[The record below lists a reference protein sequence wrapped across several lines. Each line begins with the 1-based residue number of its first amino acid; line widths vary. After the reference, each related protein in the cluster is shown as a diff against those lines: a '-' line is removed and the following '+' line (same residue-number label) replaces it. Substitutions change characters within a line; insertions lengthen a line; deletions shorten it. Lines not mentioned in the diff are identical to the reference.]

1 MKRFTAIA
9 TVALVMGTIVG
20 CGGETTDTANAVQ
33 TEKIE
38 KVELMPMGLSVSFK
52 INVDDYNK
60 KIKKSW
66 KCFWFNINNANNYSF
81 LRSIFR

>member
-9 TVALVMGTIVG
+9 TVALVMATIVG

-38 KVELMPMGLSVSFK
+38 KVETLTLSKEMVARELELSSTLEGYTVRRWPFA
-52 INVDDYNK
+52 
-60 KIKKSW
+60 SQEM
-66 KCFWFNINNANNYSF
+66 S
-81 LRSIFR
+81 LHQ